1 MRTTIPKLVR
11 FLVVLVGLWLI
22 LALCGCTETR
32 TEKQADTEKRDT
44 FTVRGDAAVPMPQ
57 GGTALIPVEF
67 TVERV
72 GSERLVEHSESR
84 TQIDSAAIAQQIGAV
99 VGKTLD
105 AAVAKMTGLQPK
117 APSGGGIDLLG
128 LLGGTGGAAATAYA
142 LREALA
148 RRRLEIEHAEVKADR
163 DKGWDEAMTLA
174 KRIRPEDAE
183 RKA

>member
-1 MRTTIPKLVR
+1 MKTTIPKILR
-11 FLVVLVGLWLI
+11 FIAVLVAVWLA

-44 FTVRGDAAVPMPQ
+44 FTVS
-57 GGTALIPVEF
+57 GTAHVPGFGSVPVELSIDR
-67 TVERV
+67 T

-84 TQIDSAAIAQQIGAV
+84 TQIDSAAIAQQVGAV
-99 VGKTLD
+99 VSRSLD
-105 AAVAKMTGLQPK
+105 AVVAKMTGLQR
-117 APSGGGIDLLG
+117 SGGGIDLLG

-174 KRIRPEDAE
+174 KRIRPEDAGT
-183 RKA
+183 A